1 MLSALIQGNKMS
13 KEQLRELLVANGFD
27 RDAIK
32 DMSKEQLELIA
43 VWHGLLIVGEQDYEQ
58 S

>member
-1 MLSALIQGNKMS
+1 MS

-32 DMSKEQLELIA
+32 DMSKETLLRIA
-43 VWHGLLIVGEQDYEQ
+43 QAHGYIPRGTGL
-58 S
+58 